1 MNPGNNEPR
10 RGLDG
15 GGRKSNAVVADTT
28 VPHGS
33 DKRQTKGARQ
43 CVPPETDETAAVRDY
58 WAAAKRRYK
67 RGDYADYGS
76 PDWCALPIEDPRKLA
91 GIVAFAEMWRKY
103 GNEIADDLN
112 RQLAAP
118 RELVRYATRES
129 CETAW
134 QQLLAKQQRIRKEA
148 A

>member
-1 MNPGNNEPR
+1 MPAPE
-10 RGLDG
+10 
-15 GGRKSNAVVADTT
+15 
-28 VPHGS
+28 H
-33 DKRQTKGARQ
+33 
-43 CVPPETDETAAVRDY
+43 PETEDQAVLRDY
-58 WAAAKRRYK
+58 WAAAKKRYK

-76 PDWCALPIEDPRKLA
+76 PDWCALPLEHPCKLA

-112 RQLAAP
+112 RQLRAP
-118 RELVRYATRES
+118 QELVHYATTES

-134 QQLLAKQQRIRKEA
+134 RQLLAKQERIRKEA